1 MSLESEIEKRLSKIK
16 AETENM
22 ISQINNKMNLAE
34 KEANQKIASIEN
46 EIVVIMES
54 AHAKGKICSYS
65 FNQIGKIS

>member
-1 MSLESEIEKRLSKIK
+1 MSLESEIEKRISKIK

-22 ISQINNKMNLAE
+22 ISEINNKMNLAE

-54 AHAKGKICSYS
+54 AHAKGKICSYW
-65 FNQIGKIS
+65 FN